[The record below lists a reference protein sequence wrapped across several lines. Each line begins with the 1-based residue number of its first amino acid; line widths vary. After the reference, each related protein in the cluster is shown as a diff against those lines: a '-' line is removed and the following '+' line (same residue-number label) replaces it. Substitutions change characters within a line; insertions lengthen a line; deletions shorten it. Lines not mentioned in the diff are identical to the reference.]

1 MREITE
7 RLLGQYERYYTINR
21 ENPVPPF
28 AAEAEFSVHGEQ
40 YFLIKAAKWAEMD
53 AKEFIFFAEVDTLTD
68 EVLTGLDEKAW
79 NTGLSRVQAKE
90 NHRNTDISLI
100 IVAETIDDAVKKRIK
115 KLRHYR
121 SYRFGLWGW
130 SDNHTIVYELSTG
143 KETHNRTGDHLA
155 QVFKQ

>member
-130 SDNHTIVYELSTG
+130 SGYKLVAYEQSGGNVVSNTLG
-143 KETHNRTGDHLA
+143 RPLEKLFA
-155 QVFKQ
+155 

>member
-53 AKEFIFFAEVDTLTD
+53 AKEFILFAEVDTLTD

-130 SDNHTIVYELSTG
+130 SGYKLVAYEQSGGNVVSNTLG
-143 KETHNRTGDHLA
+143 RPLEKLFA
-155 QVFKQ
+155 

>member
-1 MREITE
+1 MKEITE

-130 SDNHTIVYELSTG
+130 SGYKLVAYEQSGGNVVSNTLG
-143 KETHNRTGDHLA
+143 RPLEKLFA
-155 QVFKQ
+155 

>member
-1 MREITE
+1 
-7 RLLGQYERYYTINR
+7 
-21 ENPVPPF
+21 
-28 AAEAEFSVHGEQ
+28 
-40 YFLIKAAKWAEMD
+40 MD

-130 SDNHTIVYELSTG
+130 SGYKLVAYEQSGGNVVSNTLG
-143 KETHNRTGDHLA
+143 RPLEKLFA
-155 QVFKQ
+155 